1 MEIMRLFSYMNL
13 YDLSDKTPNLD
24 RFCNDKVFTCAF
36 GRPGVFFNSYNPSF
50 WKKKYKMQRVQEEES
65 HTGYTPPP
73 PYTLVDQHNNNNNNN
88 NINNNNNVNNNNN
101 NQYHSQNP
109 YPATVI
115 PPDADF
121 RLAQKLQDEE
131 YAHWVDTT
139 PQQEYYRS
147 GETSIS
153 THLPR
158 APMPPIPEHYQYNH
172 YQSYQNEQNQNFQN
186 TGQSQQYPVI
196 YASPNQP
203 PLPYQTSPYASNCA
217 GNGQMCYG
225 SMNQGYYH
233 SSQSHPFYNA
243 PYHNYQ
249 QISQREVEEDNSNCL
264 SGFALASLLCY
275 CFSLYDE

>member
-1 MEIMRLFSYMNL
+1 
-13 YDLSDKTPNLD
+13 
-24 RFCNDKVFTCAF
+24 
-36 GRPGVFFNSYNPSF
+36 
-50 WKKKYKMQRVQEEES
+50 MQRVQEEES
-65 HTGYTPPP
+65 HVGYTPPP
-73 PYTLVDQHNNNNNNN
+73 PYTLVDQHTHNCNSNNNIINNNTNNNNNPTQQ
-88 NINNNNNVNNNNN
+88 
-101 NQYHSQNP
+101 QYHSQNP

-131 YAHWVDTT
+131 YAQAQAHWVDTN
-139 PQQEYYRS
+139 PQQDYYSNVRS

-153 THLPR
+153 TNLPR

-172 YQSYQNEQNQNFQN
+172 YQSYQSEQNYQHS
-186 TGQSQQYPVI
+186 GESQYPIV

-203 PLPYQTSPYASNCA
+203 PLPYQTSPYANNCA
-217 GNGQMCYG
+217 SNGVNGQACYG

-249 QISQREVEEDNSNCL
+249 QIPQREVEEDNS
-264 SGFALASLLCY
+264 S
-275 CFSLYDE
+275 CFSGLYDQFFIISVCVIIVLYILKYYYAFDFNFDT